1 MTCYCIVDMGARRT
15 GATLRSPLSVSL
27 LVPGV
32 PDTFVCLF
40 VRVDWL
46 FGCGS
51 HEFVCVDPQTAR
63 IHNKKHERKT
73 NRPANPATTTTTSP
87 ATTTSTGQ
95 AAKQPTMFFLRVRNA
110 ANQLVTGSSRISEEM
125 RDLRRARG
133 RQVCQACAT
142 VFGMILLNAALVQ
155 ILIMVYGLDQYRLD
169 NENDSY

>member
-1 MTCYCIVDMGARRT
+1 M
-15 GATLRSPLSVSL
+15 
-27 LVPGV
+27 
-32 PDTFVCLF
+32 PDTTKNRSLP
-40 VRVDWL
+40 R
-46 FGCGS
+46 G
-51 HEFVCVDPQTAR
+51 E
-63 IHNKKHERKT
+63 T
-73 NRPANPATTTTTSP
+73 NRTVKTCGKEVLPDVP
-87 ATTTSTGQ
+87 GQ